1 MSNHFVDPPRAA
13 IFDLDGTLAD
23 TLELIRSSWNAA
35 VRDVM
40 RREYSMREVMARF
53 GPTELAMLRREL
65 PPEAC
70 DAAVAAFLSRYEQD
84 HRALAAVFDG
94 VPEMLE

>member
-1 MSNHFVDPPRAA
+1 MPSSKPPSRPRAA

-40 RREYSMREVMARF
+40 RREYSMQEVMARF
-53 GPTELAMLRREL
+53 GPTELAMLRKEL
-65 PPEAC
+65 PPETC
-70 DAAVAAFLSRYEQD
+70 DAAVATFLSRYEQD
-84 HRALAAVFDG
+84 HRAMAAVFDG
-94 VPEMLE
+94 VPEM